1 MRNHIIF
8 FSGGKASFAV
18 ADWVKRNHPT
28 DNILL
33 YFTDTQWED
42 EDLYRFINE
51 ASDKLELPM
60 LTHSAGINPMELM
73 FEKKLVFNSMI
84 GDCSR
89 VLKIKVASD
98 FLKKGVKPEIE
109 EWRNQHLLKS
119 KDFITDA
126 TLYFGIDWTEM
137 HRQDAIVKNWA
148 PFKVGMP
155 LVDNIVYPD
164 DILKG
169 YNIRQ
174 PRMYDW
180 GFSHNNCAGRCVK
193 AGQGHYR
200 NFKDKLPAQF
210 QKIVEQEHYIKI
222 YVSSYRYIIDDK
234 VDRKSTR

>member
-60 LTHSAGINPMELM
+60 LTHSAGLNPMELM

-89 VLKIKVASD
+89 VLKMKVARD
-98 FLKKGVKPEIE
+98 YLKKGIVPEI
-109 EWRNQHLLKS
+109 
-119 KDFITDA
+119 
-126 TLYFGIDWTEM
+126 
-137 HRQDAIVKNWA
+137 
-148 PFKVGMP
+148 
-155 LVDNIVYPD
+155 
-164 DILKG
+164 
-169 YNIRQ
+169 
-174 PRMYDW
+174 
-180 GFSHNNCAGRCVK
+180 
-193 AGQGHYR
+193 
-200 NFKDKLPAQF
+200 
-210 QKIVEQEHYIKI
+210 
-222 YVSSYRYIIDDK
+222 
-234 VDRKSTR
+234 DRKSTRLNSSHVAISYA